1 MSKSTPAIALL
12 SIQRPLFRGD
22 KEAVFRRSVE
32 ELRPLCADLGLTL
45 AVYAEPLAD
54 AATAVRA
61 AAWLDDLRPD
71 FALAQLTTFATG
83 EMLLPLADAGA
94 RLGFWAVEEG
104 TRQGPL
110 PLNSLC
116 GLNMY
121 ANILGRSGRV
131 KAQPFKWFYGFPTD
145 PLFAERFR
153 VTAAALRAIA
163 CVHGAKIGQI
173 GGVAPAFYGLEA
185 NLDAVAKRFGVSF
198 EHIQLDEF
206 YAEAEAIPES
216 EVQRAAGDMASASA
230 RCDATAAQIA
240 KTARIEAALRSI
252 IVERGLDATGLRC
265 WPEIPDRLG
274 SMPCAAVGRVMDDL
288 APVACEG
295 DPLGAI
301 AMLALGAMARQRPMM
316 MDLADWDRDDGTVL
330 MWHCGNTPKH
340 WADERGD
347 TLTPHFN
354 RTTIGTVRQLVF
366 RDTTATVLRLV
377 DDGAAA
383 FAFTGRFCKPD
394 KPSFD
399 GARGWM
405 TDFRVR
411 GKPLDSLTLMNT
423 ILARQLPHHYPLAP
437 GDLDA
442 AAREFAAWYG
452 IELLEPLEYSAALI
466 SEQGGQ

>member
-1 MSKSTPAIALL
+1 MLDPSPTLALL

-32 ELRPLCADLGLTL
+32 ELRPLCDDVGLTL
-45 AVYAEPLAD
+45 HVYAEPLAD
-54 AATAVRA
+54 EATSVRA
-61 AAWLDDLRPD
+61 AAWLGDLQPH
-71 FALAQLTTFATG
+71 FALVQLTTFATG
-83 EMLLPLADAGA
+83 EMLLPLADTGV
-94 RLGFWAVEEG
+94 RLGLWAVEEG
-104 TRQGPL
+104 ARQGPL

-121 ANILGRSGRV
+121 ANILGRSARGRGRV
-131 KAQPFKWFYGFPTD
+131 CKWFYGFPTD
-145 PLFAERFR
+145 PLFADRFR

-163 CVHGAKIGQI
+163 SLRGAKIGQI

-185 NLDAVAKRFGVSF
+185 DLDAVAKRFSVSF
-198 EHIQLDEF
+198 EHVQLDEF
-206 YAEAEAIPES
+206 FSRAEAVS
-216 EVQRAAGDMASASA
+216 EREVEQIASQMLSGSDRCAA
-230 RCDATAAQIA
+230 THAQVA
-240 KTARIEAALRSI
+240 KTARIEAALRGLI
-252 IVERGLDATGLRC
+252 DERGFDATGLRC

-274 SMPCAAVGRVMDDL
+274 SMPCAAVGRVMEDL
-288 APVACEG
+288 VPVACEG
-295 DPLGAI
+295 DPLGAL